1 MKPAPKVSPQKSVPA
16 APDVHT
22 HCTHTQRIEKE
33 SPEMNVIAIIA
44 AVLVAG
50 GAILSGGS
58 VAYAKADAVYDR
70 AATQSRIA
78 SFMGN

>member
-1 MKPAPKVSPQKSVPA
+1 
-16 APDVHT
+16 
-22 HCTHTQRIEKE
+22 
-33 SPEMNVIAIIA
+33 MNIVAIIA
-44 AVLVAG
+44 AIIVAS

-78 SFMGN
+78 SILGN

>member
-1 MKPAPKVSPQKSVPA
+1 
-16 APDVHT
+16 
-22 HCTHTQRIEKE
+22 
-33 SPEMNVIAIIA
+33 MNIVAIIA

-50 GAILSGGS
+50 GAIFSGGS
-58 VAYAKADAVYDR
+58 VVYAKADAVYDR

>member
-1 MKPAPKVSPQKSVPA
+1 
-16 APDVHT
+16 
-22 HCTHTQRIEKE
+22 
-33 SPEMNVIAIIA
+33 MNIVAIIA
-44 AVLVAG
+44 AIIVAG

-70 AATQSRIA
+70 AATQSRVA